1 MSEIKDASQKS
12 SEEKESVEKK
22 SGWKNSKSVKFI
34 AIAIVIAVFINSLF
48 KILGAGLP
56 YIYKDLIYEY
66 QTKKVKADIS
76 VKGYHQEELESDL
89 IVWEASFEAWD
100 SNTDRQPAFSQL
112 KKDEDKIKNFLINE
126 IGIPENEITFKATW
140 DRQNWDHE
148 DELIEG
154 STTRTNEIDIF
165 RGWTLGQTLIIESNN
180 VDLVEEACNEI
191 TDLIESDINISSGA
205 PKYYYTNLE
214 DQKIATIEAAAED
227 GLLRAKTAVEG
238 GDGELGELQETS
250 IGTFQILGKNS
261 DEDISWGGSFNTSH
275 KIKTIS
281 VTVNQRYSVE

>member
-1 MSEIKDASQKS
+1 MSEIKAASKKS
-12 SEEKESVEKK
+12 PEEKESVEKK

-56 YIYKDLIYEY
+56 YFYKDLIYEY
-66 QTKKVKADIS
+66 QTKKIKADIN

-89 IVWEASFEAWD
+89 IVWEASFESWD
-100 SNTDRQPAFSQL
+100 MNKRTAFSQL
-112 KKDEDKIKNFLINE
+112 KRDREEIKRFLTNK
-126 IGIPENEITFKATW
+126 GIKESEITFKATW

>member
-1 MSEIKDASQKS
+1 MSEIKDASKKS

-56 YIYKDLIYEY
+56 YFYKDLIYEY
-66 QTKKVKADIS
+66 QTKKIKADIN

-89 IVWEASFEAWD
+89 IVWEASFESWD
-100 SNTDRQPAFSQL
+100 MNKRTAFSQL
-112 KKDEDKIKNFLINE
+112 KRDREEIKRFLTNK
-126 IGIPENEITFKATW
+126 GIKESEITFKATW

>member
-1 MSEIKDASQKS
+1 MNKR
-12 SEEKESVEKK
+12 
-22 SGWKNSKSVKFI
+22 
-34 AIAIVIAVFINSLF
+34 
-48 KILGAGLP
+48 
-56 YIYKDLIYEY
+56 
-66 QTKKVKADIS
+66 T
-76 VKGYHQEELESDL
+76 
-89 IVWEASFEAWD
+89 
-100 SNTDRQPAFSQL
+100 AFSQL
-112 KKDEDKIKNFLINE
+112 KRDRKEIKRFLTDKGIKDS
-126 IGIPENEITFKATW
+126 EITFKATW

-154 STTRTNEIDIF
+154 STTRTNEIDIWK
-165 RGWTLGQTLIIESNN
+165 GWTLGQTLIIESNN

>member
-22 SGWKNSKSVKFI
+22 SGWKSSKSVKFI

-56 YIYKDLIYEY
+56 YFYKDLIYEY
-66 QTKKVKADIS
+66 QTKKIKADIN

-89 IVWEASFEAWD
+89 IVWEASFEASD
-100 SNTDRQPAFSQL
+100 MNKPTAFSQL
-112 KKDEDKIKNFLINE
+112 KKDEEKIKNFLIDK

-140 DRQNWDHE
+140 DRTNTRSE
-148 DELIEG
+148 DKLIEG
-154 STTRTNEIDIF
+154 SRDRTNRYTYITGYTVG
-165 RGWTLGQTLIIESNN
+165 RTLIIESDS
-180 VDLVEEACNEI
+180 VDLVEEACNQI
-191 TDLIESDINISSGA
+191 TDLIENNINISSGD

-214 DQKIATIEAAAED
+214 DQKIATIEAAAKD

-238 GDGELGELQETS
+238 GNGELGELQETS

>member
-22 SGWKNSKSVKFI
+22 SGWKSSKSVKFI

-56 YIYKDLIYEY
+56 YFYKDLIYEY
-66 QTKKVKADIS
+66 QTKKIKADIN

-89 IVWEASFEAWD
+89 IVWEASFESWD
-100 SNTDRQPAFSQL
+100 MNKRTAFSQL
-112 KKDEDKIKNFLINE
+112 KRDREEIKRFLTNK
-126 IGIPENEITFKATW
+126 GIKESEITFKATW

-165 RGWTLGQTLIIESNN
+165 RGWTLGQTLIVETND
-180 VDLVEEACNEI
+180 VDTVEKACNKI
-191 TDLIESDINISSGA
+191 TDLIERDINISSGA

>member
-22 SGWKNSKSVKFI
+22 SGWKSSKSVKFI

-56 YIYKDLIYEY
+56 YFYKDLIYEY
-66 QTKKVKADIS
+66 QTKKIKADIN

-89 IVWEASFEAWD
+89 IVWEASFESWD
-100 SNTDRQPAFSQL
+100 MNKRTAFSQL
-112 KKDEDKIKNFLINE
+112 KRDREEIKRFLTNK
-126 IGIPENEITFKATW
+126 GIKESEITFKATW

-238 GDGELGELQETS
+238 GDGKLGELQETS

>member
-1 MSEIKDASQKS
+1 MSEIKDASKKS
-12 SEEKESVEKK
+12 PEEKESVEKK

-56 YIYKDLIYEY
+56 YFYKDLIYEY
-66 QTKKVKADIS
+66 QTKKVKADIN

-89 IVWEASFEAWD
+89 IVWEASFESWD
-100 SNTDRQPAFSQL
+100 MNKRTAFSQL
-112 KKDEDKIKNFLINE
+112 KRDRKEIKRFLTDKGIKDS
-126 IGIPENEITFKATW
+126 EITFKATW

>member
-1 MSEIKDASQKS
+1 MSEIKAASKKS
-12 SEEKESVEKK
+12 PEEKESVEKK
-22 SGWKNSKSVKFI
+22 SGWKSSKSVKFI

-56 YIYKDLIYEY
+56 YFYKDLIYEY
-66 QTKKVKADIS
+66 QTKKIKADIN

-89 IVWEASFEAWD
+89 IVWEASFESWD
-100 SNTDRQPAFSQL
+100 MNKRTAFSQL
-112 KKDEDKIKNFLINE
+112 KRDREEIKRFLTNK
-126 IGIPENEITFKATW
+126 GIKESEITFKATW

>member
-1 MSEIKDASQKS
+1 MSEIKAASKKS
-12 SEEKESVEKK
+12 PEEKESVEKK

-56 YIYKDLIYEY
+56 YFYKDLIYEY
-66 QTKKVKADIS
+66 QTKKVKADIN

-89 IVWEASFEAWD
+89 IVWEASFESWVM
-100 SNTDRQPAFSQL
+100 NKRTAFSQL
-112 KKDEDKIKNFLINE
+112 KRDRKEIKRFLTDKGIKDS
-126 IGIPENEITFKATW
+126 EITFKATW

-154 STTRTNEIDIF
+154 STTRTNEIDIWK
-165 RGWTLGQTLIIESNN
+165 GWTLGQTLIIESNN

>member
-22 SGWKNSKSVKFI
+22 SGWKSSKSVKFI

-56 YIYKDLIYEY
+56 YFYKDLIYEY
-66 QTKKVKADIS
+66 QTKKIKADIN

-89 IVWEASFEAWD
+89 IVWEASFESWD
-100 SNTDRQPAFSQL
+100 MNKRTAFSQL
-112 KKDEDKIKNFLINE
+112 KRDREEIKRFLTNK
-126 IGIPENEITFKATW
+126 GIKESEITFKATW

>member
-1 MSEIKDASQKS
+1 MSEIKDASKKS
-12 SEEKESVEKK
+12 PEEKESVEKK

-56 YIYKDLIYEY
+56 YFYKDLIYEY
-66 QTKKVKADIS
+66 QTKKIKADIN

-89 IVWEASFEAWD
+89 IVWEASFESWD
-100 SNTDRQPAFSQL
+100 MNKRTAFSQL
-112 KKDEDKIKNFLINE
+112 KRDREEIKRFLTNK
-126 IGIPENEITFKATW
+126 GIKESEITFKATW